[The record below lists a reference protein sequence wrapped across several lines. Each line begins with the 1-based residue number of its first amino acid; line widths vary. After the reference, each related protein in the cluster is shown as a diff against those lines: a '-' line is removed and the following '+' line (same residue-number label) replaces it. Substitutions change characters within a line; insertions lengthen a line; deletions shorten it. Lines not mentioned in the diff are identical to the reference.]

1 MENDE
6 KKIPKVQPS
15 IQLTLNIQR
24 FIFWL
29 DKNIESD
36 DNQYY
41 LNELKNEFPK
51 YEILTFTSIESSIS
65 HLKNE
70 KEKYD
75 FKLIYFIISGRLA
88 EEFFK
93 SYSILNE
100 TTIIAATIVFCGN
113 INLHSSKPYAND
125 LYLNPGGVVMYF
137 DEVIYYIK
145 KDNDYLWYCLT
156 NVKKNTFQLPEENKG
171 FGNTFKYADSLSDI
185 TLPIIL
191 TEIIKKNLIQDKDIL
206 NFKTFMFSK
215 YKDDENRDIILPL
228 VKPSLEKN
236 VYIPLKKRA
245 AFLLR
250 LYTLETNFYGNIN
263 KDMTNLDGFGYYK
276 VFILILY
283 YSIQNKSFPSYIKGE
298 LYRRTLL
305 SKNEMEEII
314 NIFEHKKNNIKEKN
328 EISSIL
334 YYSKPFLSFSKERK
348 KTLNFA
354 NTIYPNTVRVTFI
367 LNPPKCND
375 NVYFSNIDIDKLKLS
390 VFDEKEVLFL
400 PLSCFEIEDYKKI
413 GEKEYEITLN
423 YLDKYY
429 EKLKKKIS
437 IIKEQKELQEFYE
450 KVLETSFSKKVV
462 ECLEDYHNIY
472 NNIIDFF
479 LDHTPIQ
486 EVNLNYNKLI
496 PKLPHKRLIPR
507 FNENASMEGIPSG
520 FSNGKQLNAL
530 FSSEPI
536 SVQLQE
542 SKSSGYKIW
551 ELKYSDGSKAIIRR
565 NQRTGD
571 NIIIKKIDENGNL
584 GYYDEAYKPISEEVK
599 LGNTNTKEALV
610 HSKDFNLAE
619 LKELSLLRNG
629 YASANLFGAAIGYN
643 LANIDNFIKSSN
655 KDKAKTIG
663 ATFGI
668 STGMYILS
676 NSLKSAVPMVSTAL
690 LGGFYIYDLNS
701 DIKSKA
707 LTKKETA
714 ISILKN
720 TTNLAVNLGTG
731 IGGFYAGLKIGV
743 SLGITTGPGVIFIG
757 LGSGIVGG
765 VIGGLFGRYLNS
777 NKMELNCNSFYES
790 YIPLKFREEGN
801 IPDFFW
807 KDVNKKAKSL
817 AIEAIIDRKY
827 KTWSVINI
835 PPKTRKITADVG
847 ETLIKYGKFRHY
859 NPSFFDYM
867 LYSIKKEKIT
877 KEEWNDQNKNKELI
891 IDVAILEVN
900 NL

>member
-1 MENDE
+1 M
-6 KKIPKVQPS
+6 
-15 IQLTLNIQR
+15 
-24 FIFWL
+24 
-29 DKNIESD
+29 
-36 DNQYY
+36 
-41 LNELKNEFPK
+41 
-51 YEILTFTSIESSIS
+51 
-65 HLKNE
+65 
-70 KEKYD
+70 
-75 FKLIYFIISGRLA
+75 A
-88 EEFFK
+88 EEFFNC
-93 SYSILNE
+93 YNLLNK

-113 INLHSSKPYAND
+113 INLHSSKPYAYD
-125 LYLNPGGVVMYF
+125 LYLNPGGVVIDF
-137 DEVIYYIK
+137 DEVIFYIK
-145 KDNDYLWYCLT
+145 NENDYLWYCLS
-156 NVKKNTFQLPEENKG
+156 NLEKNSIQLLEEKKD
-171 FGNTFKYADSLSDI
+171 FGNTFKYAKSLSDI
-185 TLPIIL
+185 ALPIIL

-206 NFKTFMFSK
+206 DFKTFMFSK
-215 YKDDENRDIILPL
+215 YKDDEKKDIILPL

-236 VYIPLKKRA
+236 IYIPLKKRA
-245 AFLLR
+245 KFLLR

-263 KDMTNLDGFGYYK
+263 KDMTNIDGFGYYK

-283 YSIQNKSFPSYIKGE
+283 FSIQNKSLKSFIKGK

-305 SKNEMEEII
+305 SKKEMEEII
-314 NIFEHKKNNIKEKN
+314 NIFEVKKKNINEKN

-334 YYSKPFLSFSKERK
+334 YYSKPFLSFSKERE

-354 NTIYPNTVRVTFI
+354 NKIYPNTVRVTFI
-367 LNPPKCND
+367 LNPPKNKD
-375 NVYFSNIDIDKLKLS
+375 NIYFSNIDIDKLNLS

-413 GEKEYEITLN
+413 GENEYEITLN

-429 EKLKKKIS
+429 EQLKNKIS

-450 KVLETSFSKKVV
+450 KILESSFSKKVV
-462 ECLEDYHNIY
+462 ECLEDYHNIF

-479 LDHTPIQ
+479 AEHSPIQ
-486 EVNLNYNKLI
+486 EINLNYNKVI
-496 PKLPHKRLIPR
+496 PKLPHEKLIPK
-507 FNENASMEGIPSG
+507 FNENASMKGIPSG
-520 FSNGKQLNAL
+520 FSNGKQLNKL

-542 SKSSGYKIW
+542 SKSKGYKIW
-551 ELKYSDGSKAIIRR
+551 ELKYADGSKAIIRK
-565 NQRTGD
+565 NQNTG
-571 NIIIKKIDENGNL
+571 NNVIIKKIDENGKF
-584 GYYDEAYKPISEEVK
+584 GYYDEAFKPISEEIK
-599 LGNTNTKEALV
+599 LENTNTKEALI

-668 STGMYILS
+668 STGKYILS
-676 NSLKSAVPMVSTAL
+676 NSLKSAVPVVSSAL

-701 DIKSKA
+701 DIRNKA

-731 IGGFYAGLKIGV
+731 IGGFYAGLQIGV
-743 SLGITTGPGVIFIG
+743 SFGITTGPGVVLIG

-765 VIGGLFGRYLNS
+765 LIGGLFGRYLTS
-777 NKMELNCNSFYES
+777 SKMELNCNSFYKN

-801 IPDFFW
+801 IPDLFW
-807 KDVNKKAKSL
+807 KNVNKKTKSL
-817 AIEAIIDRKY
+817 AIEAIIDKKY
-827 KTWSVINI
+827 KTWSIINI
-835 PPKTRKITADVG
+835 PPNERKIKADIG

-859 NPSFFDYM
+859 NPNIVDFM

-877 KEEWNDQNKNKELI
+877 KEEWNDQNKNKNLI
-891 IDVAILEVN
+891 IEVAILEVD